1 MKKSELLRIIN
12 QDLLD
17 SLYGFCYHRTP
28 SSHAAEELCSDIV
41 FELVKTAN
49 AEGEI
54 GEGELYAFIWRVAR
68 HVYADWCEKQSR
80 RACRSATG
88 DADAIFALLSDE
100 EDTEERE
107 AAERDREALRE
118 VYRRMANLSRA
129 YRTVMIAYYLDGQSV
144 REIATRV
151 GTTENTVRQRL
162 FAARETIRKEVTTME
177 TNAMN
182 KPVTLQHLELSLC
195 GGGDPVTGDP
205 RELLTRQLS
214 RHILWLCRNRALSAR
229 EIADELNVPMI
240 YVEEELDIQ
249 TNGIGKARYGSL
261 RRLENGKYIANIP
274 LLSREEFMEGRKIYE
289 AHYPELC
296 RAIRD
301 YIRDPAIARQYF
313 EFPYL
318 NRKQDDMLHLIW
330 WQHMPVLAH
339 KLGDMVEDLLKEKYF
354 ADVTPVER
362 PFHLFGYEAFEDDG
376 DFCGWDCIMAKN
388 VCGYRKV
395 WFENLYTKQLQAHFH
410 CGHDISNDEQLQL
423 AIRAIDGL
431 SIADLNEDEQEQAA
445 RAIKQGYLMRE
456 GDTLY
461 TRILVMK
468 KKDAERVFLIDH
480 DLRDKLRPLAET
492 VAEQTAAWLRSVLP
506 AHLLGEYHR
515 VRYLASGGVVPA
527 VLADLCQNCLLE
539 IPKDGIGA
547 EGCWMTVEK

>member
-1 MKKSELLRIIN
+1 MKKSELLRYID

-17 SLYGFCYHRTP
+17 KLYGFCYHRTP

-41 FELVKTAN
+41 FELVKSAN
-49 AEGEI
+49 SEGEI
-54 GEGELYAFIWRVAR
+54 GEGEVHAFIWRVAR
-68 HVYADWCEKQSR
+68 HVLADWFDNKNRKDSR
-80 RACRSATG
+80 TATG
-88 DADAIFALLSDE
+88 DPDGLFALLSDE
-100 EDTEERE
+100 DDTEEQQTR
-107 AAERDREALRE
+107 ERDRETLRRI
-118 VYRRMANLSRA
+118 YRRIANLTAA
-129 YRTVMIAYYLDGQSV
+129 YRTVMIAYYLDGTPV
-144 REIATRV
+144 REIAKRV
-151 GTTENTVRQRL
+151 GATETTVRQRL

-195 GGGDPVTGDP
+195 GGGDPLTGDP

-229 EIADELNVPMI
+229 EIAEELNVPMI

-249 TNGIGKARYGSL
+249 TKGTGRTHYGSL
-261 RRLENGKYIANIP
+261 RQLENRKYISNIP
-274 LLSREEFMEGRKIYE
+274 LLSREEFMEGRKIFE
-289 AHYPELC
+289 AHYPTLC
-296 RAIRD
+296 KAIRD

-313 EFPYL
+313 DFPYL
-318 NRKQDDMLHLIW
+318 NRRQDDMLHLIW

-354 ADVTPVER
+354 ADITPVER

-376 DFCGWDCIMAKN
+376 DFCGWDGIMAKN
-388 VCGYRKV
+388 VCGYRQV

-423 AIRAIDGL
+423 AIRAINGL
-431 SIADLNEDEQEQAA
+431 PVSDLNEDEQEQAA

-480 DLRDKLRPLAET
+480 DLRDKIRPLAEK

-506 AHLLGEYHR
+506 DHLLCEYHK
-515 VRYLASGGVVPA
+515 VRYLASGGIVPA
-527 VLADLCQNCLLE
+527 VLTDLCQNCLLE
-539 IPKDGIGA
+539 IPEDGIGA
-547 EGCWMTVEK
+547 EGCWLTVEK

>member
-1 MKKSELLRIIN
+1 MKKSELLHNID
-12 QDLLD
+12 QELLD
-17 SLYGFCYHRTP
+17 SLYGFCYRRTP
-28 SSHAAEELCSDIV
+28 SSHATEELCSDIV
-41 FELVKTAN
+41 YELVKTAN

-54 GEGELYAFIWRVAR
+54 GEEEIYAFIWRVAR
-68 HVYADWCEKQSR
+68 HVYADWSEKQHR
-80 RACRSATG
+80 HAARNITD
-88 DADAIFALLSDE
+88 DADAVFALLSDE
-100 EDTEERE
+100 GDTEERE
-107 AAERDREALRE
+107 EAERDREALRA
-118 VYRRMANLSRA
+118 VYRQLANLSRA

-144 REIATRV
+144 RQIAARI
-151 GTTENTVRQRL
+151 GTAENTVRQRL
-162 FAARETIRKEVTTME
+162 FAARESIRKEVKTME
-177 TNAMN
+177 PKAMN

-229 EIADELNVPMI
+229 EIAEELNVPMI

-249 TNGIGKARYGSL
+249 TKGTGRTHYGSL
-261 RRLENGKYIANIP
+261 RQLENGKYISNIP
-274 LLSREEFMEGRKIYE
+274 LLSREEFMEGHKIFE

-296 RAIRD
+296 QAIRD

-354 ADVTPVER
+354 ADITPVER

-376 DFCGWDCIMAKN
+376 DFCGWDGIMAKN
-388 VCGYRKV
+388 ICGYRKV
-395 WFENLYTKQLQAHFH
+395 WFENLYTKRLQAHFH

-423 AIRAIDGL
+423 AIRAINGL
-431 SIADLNEDEQEQAA
+431 PVSDLNEDEQEQAA
-445 RAIKQGYLMRE
+445 RAIKQGYLVRE

-480 DLRDKLRPLAET
+480 DLRDKIRPLAQK

-506 AHLLGEYHR
+506 DHLLCEYHK
-515 VRYLASGGVVPA
+515 VRYLASDGIVPA
-527 VLADLCQNCLLE
+527 VLTDLCRHALLE
-539 IPKDGIGA
+539 IPEDGIGA